1 MTTSVQLGPIG
12 QIAVRV
18 KDLDRSVA
26 FYESSLG
33 LPLLFRADP
42 SLAFFACGQTRL
54 MLTTP
59 ESPRFDHPSSV
70 IYFNVPDIEAAHA
83 ELRDRG
89 VGFLDAPHLI
99 ARMPDHELWMAFFE
113 DPDANVLALMC
124 EKR

>member
-1 MTTSVQLGPIG
+1 MTSSVQLGAIG

-18 KDLDRSVA
+18 NNLDRAVT
-26 FYESSLG
+26 FYETSLG

-42 SLAFFACGQTRL
+42 SLAFFACGPTRL

-70 IYFNVPDIEAAHA
+70 IYFSVPDIDAAHA
-83 ELRDRG
+83 QLRDRG
-89 VGFLDAPHLI
+89 VGFLGAPHLV